1 MPSARR
7 RGAPPPPWPPST
19 APLTQAPSTMTIQ
32 VGETIP
38 SGEFGYIPYAPE
50 LEDPAVCGLPSK
62 ITTEKDFK
70 GKKVVLFG
78 VPGAFTKT
86 CSEAHL
92 PPYVADFDKF
102 KSKHVDAIYCV
113 SSNDLFVMSA
123 WGRVM
128 KAGDKVVCIS
138 DPELAWLK
146 QVGLTQDLSRVG
158 FGERSARFAMVV
170 DDLKGSLPPA
180 LPSSVTYI
188 GVESSPGVG
197 PSGAEAV
204 LAKL

>member
-1 MPSARR
+1 MAAVPSAQLSLIPH
-7 RGAPPPPWPPST
+7 PPPLPS
-19 APLTQAPSTMTIQ
+19 S
-32 VGETIP
+32 E

-70 GKKVVLFG
+70 GKKVVIFG

-86 CSEAHL
+86 CSENHL

-102 KSKHVDAIYCV
+102 KSKDVDAIYCI

-138 DPELAWLK
+138 DSQLAWLK

-170 DDLKGSLPPA
+170 DDLK
-180 LPSSVTYI
+180 VTYI
-188 GVESSPGVG
+188 GVESGPGVG

>member
-1 MPSARR
+1 MEWTRW
-7 RGAPPPPWPPST
+7 GAWE
-19 APLTQAPSTMTIQ
+19 LTSPISLPAFGWI
-32 VGETIP
+32 GE
-38 SGEFGYIPYAPE
+38 
-50 LEDPAVCGLPSK
+50 
-62 ITTEKDFK
+62 
-70 GKKVVLFG
+70 
-78 VPGAFTKT
+78 
-86 CSEAHL
+86 EA
-92 PPYVADFDKF
+92 YVADFDKF
-102 KSKHVDAIYCV
+102 KSKHVDAIYCI

-146 QVGLTQDLSRVG
+146 QVGLTQDREFISPLLR
-158 FGERSARFAMVV
+158 
-170 DDLKGSLPPA
+170 PA
-180 LPSSVTYI
+180 KRTVTYI